1 MALTNPKRA
10 DRIAISLQNEHL
22 HLFDKR
28 DQQRGQLC
36 DTFKPKAHVTNHRKY
51 HKILDFC
58 VQQNTVFGYCFLIP
72 KLACSANRTVTL
84 QVSGQWLSQFY
95 DFSVFSECPS

>member
-10 DRIAISLQNEHL
+10 DRTAISLQNEHL

-36 DTFKPKAHVTNHRKY
+36 DPFKPKDHVTNHRKY

-58 VQQNTVFGYCFLIP
+58 FQQNTVFGYCFLIP
-72 KLACSANRTVTL
+72 KADL
-84 QVSGQWLSQFY
+84 QGQ
-95 DFSVFSECPS
+95 